1 MDETAP
7 GLLHWTAF
15 HDGIGQD
22 VHSHFHV
29 PSATLFDPME
39 PLEGLH
45 ALPRDPERIVMSNR
59 HHWRRIPRFRD
70 EFGIPVLCHEAGLR
84 DLPDGV
90 EGYAWGD
97 ELAPGVTAHEVGV
110 LCPEETAV
118 QIDGALLFADAVIR
132 GRGGALAFVPDGL
145 LGDDPDAIREGLRAR
160 LRALA
165 EEVDFDTLLMAHGAP
180 VAGGGRD
187 LLRAF
192 AEPGIRPGTT

>member
-1 MDETAP
+1 
-7 GLLHWTAF
+7 
-15 HDGIGQD
+15 
-22 VHSHFHV
+22 
-29 PSATLFDPME
+29 ME
-39 PLEGLH
+39 PPEGLH

-70 EFGIPVLCHEAGLR
+70 EFGIPVLCHEAGLH

-97 ELAPGVTAHEVGV
+97 DLAPGVTAREVGV

-165 EEVDFDTLLMAHGAP
+165 EEVDFDALLMAHGAP
-180 VAGGGRD
+180 VASGGRD

-192 AEPGIRPGTT
+192 AGPGNGPGTT